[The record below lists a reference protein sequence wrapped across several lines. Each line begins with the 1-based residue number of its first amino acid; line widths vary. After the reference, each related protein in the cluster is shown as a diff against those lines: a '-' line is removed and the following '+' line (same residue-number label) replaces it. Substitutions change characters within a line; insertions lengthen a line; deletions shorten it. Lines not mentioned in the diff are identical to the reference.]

1 MLNGYLKC
9 GRGPRK
15 VLVLSGWFGCSADW
29 DGAANA
35 LDLDAFTYVFFDYRG
50 YGRSMHMTGEFT
62 FAEATDDVLRLVD
75 HLRWDRFSLIGHS
88 MGGMVMQ
95 RVMLAAPQRVECM
108 VGISPVAA
116 SAARMPPERLAMF
129 ERAVDDIATRET
141 ILDNSTGSRLPKAW
155 LRHMAQLSSDTSLP
169 QAYGAYL
176 KQWTG
181 EDFSALVANN
191 PTPVKVLI
199 GATDPSMTA
208 ERMTASWL
216 ALYPNAELEVVA
228 NAGHY
233 PIQETPAALAA
244 TVQAFMLAHTETHSG
259 TPAGKE
265 TQP

>member
-15 VLVLSGWFGCSADW
+15 VLVLSGWFGSSADW
-29 DGAANA
+29 DGAASA

-50 YGRSMHMTGEFT
+50 YGRSMHIGGEFS
-62 FAEATDDVLRLVD
+62 FAEVTDDVLRLLD

-95 RVMLAAPQRVECM
+95 RIMLAAPQRVECM
-108 VGISPVAA
+108 VAISAVPACG
-116 SAARMPPERLAMF
+116 ARMPAERLAMF
-129 ERAVDDIATRET
+129 ERAIDDTGTREA
-141 ILDNSTGSRLPKAW
+141 ILNASTGSRLSKAW
-155 LRHMAQLSSDTSLP
+155 IAHMAQLSSDTSLP
-169 QAYGAYL
+169 QAFGAYL

-181 EDFSALVANN
+181 DDFSALVENN

-208 ERMTASWL
+208 ERMSATWL
-216 ALYPNAELEVVA
+216 AWYPNAELETVA

-233 PIQETPAALAA
+233 PMQETPAALAA
-244 TVQAFMLAHTETHSG
+244 TVQAFILAH
-259 TPAGKE
+259 AGKE